1 MFLPCLI
8 SENDLKSSTK
18 MAKILVQIVLGIKY
32 LKSQNLQLICLFG
45 ERKAGGRRLEEAC
58 MRERERGCKSV

>member
-8 SENDLKSSTK
+8 SENDLKYSTK

-45 ERKAGGRRLEEAC
+45 EREVGGRRLEEAC